1 MAEKGKT
8 VGEWLV
14 EQAKGE
20 AGNARKVK
28 LRMLDALGV
37 LALLLF
43 NLAMLVG
50 FGWIVEQRF
59 VEIVN
64 KLPEYRQGIQAKFH
78 RVMRSGGVLEKAR
91 EEFRQTVQEVPTTR
105 AAAATMATTQTAVA
119 GGVAPGAAAALDLG
133 KPLAVVSPAPL
144 ILPSPD
150 EPWAVRLYPKPASA
164 LELLGQYLGKLLS
177 PVATAAQCTGAGSGS
192 AFARRRPA
200 AARGA
205 AQRGARV
212 SAR

>member
-50 FGWIVEQRF
+50 FGWIG
-59 VEIVN
+59 
-64 KLPEYRQGIQAKFH
+64 L
-78 RVMRSGGVLEKAR
+78 RVLRSL
-91 EEFRQTVQEVPTTR
+91 
-105 AAAATMATTQTAVA
+105 
-119 GGVAPGAAAALDLG
+119 
-133 KPLAVVSPAPL
+133 
-144 ILPSPD
+144 
-150 EPWAVRLYPKPASA
+150 
-164 LELLGQYLGKLLS
+164 
-177 PVATAAQCTGAGSGS
+177 
-192 AFARRRPA
+192 
-200 AARGA
+200 
-205 AQRGARV
+205 
-212 SAR
+212 